1 MRPCLIETG
10 WSVCAQNLFKREDG
24 TMSTTYQVKFPGVL
38 RFPRHRESYKLK
50 LWKAEQLA
58 TLKAKV
64 WERIRVGQDL
74 AKRGRKA
81 NIEIGR
87 ALNELK
93 SRVGHGHWKDFYVTN
108 FGSSGIAE
116 RTARTWM
123 KMARREPNAI
133 SKTAESAVLPKP
145 MAPNAKA
152 ICDANEKAEAKAKE
166 DYDREKGKLQLDA
179 MFKNLTRQL
188 VKSPDWLNAQ
198 REIFTALKALC
209 TKFGIANTDVLER
222 ENTEGA
228 KTNENP
234 AA

>member
-1 MRPCLIETG
+1 
-10 WSVCAQNLFKREDG
+10 
-24 TMSTTYQVKFPGVL
+24 MSTAYQVKFPGVL
-38 RFPRHRESYKLK
+38 RFPRDTESYKDK
-50 LWKAEQLA
+50 LRKAEQLA

-64 WERIRVGQDL
+64 WERIRVGKDL
-74 AKRGRKA
+74 AERGRKA

-93 SRVGHGHWKDFYVTN
+93 SRVGHGHWEDFYTEN

-123 KMARREPNAI
+123 KIARREPSAI
-133 SKTAESAVLPKP
+133 SKTADSAVSPTP
-145 MAPNAKA
+145 PNAKA
-152 ICDANEKAEAKAKE
+152 ISDANKKAEAKAKE

-179 MFKNLTRQL
+179 MFKKLTRQL
-188 VKSPDWLNAQ
+188 VNSPGWSNAQ
-198 REIFTALKALC
+198 REIFTAVKALY
-209 TKFGIANTDVLER
+209 TKFSIANTDVLES

-228 KTNENP
+228 KPHENP

>member
-1 MRPCLIETG
+1 
-10 WSVCAQNLFKREDG
+10 
-24 TMSTTYQVKFPGVL
+24 MSTTYQVKFPGVL

-133 SKTAESAVLPKP
+133 SKTAESPFCQSQWLRTLKQSAMPMKKPRPKP
-145 MAPNAKA
+145 KR
-152 ICDANEKAEAKAKE
+152 ITTER
-166 DYDREKGKLQLDA
+166 RESCSS
-179 MFKNLTRQL
+179 TPCSR
-188 VKSPDWLNAQ
+188 
-198 REIFTALKALC
+198 T
-209 TKFGIANTDVLER
+209 
-222 ENTEGA
+222 
-228 KTNENP
+228 
-234 AA
+234 